1 VFLVLIDS
9 SFAFELPKVSTGWV
23 ETIDVETGRRRT
35 VSRATLADLADRARD
50 YQEELRG
57 IAREAGLDVVQVG
70 LDHTKADIAL
80 GEFVAERRL
89 RKTYS

>member
-23 ETIDVETGRRRT
+23 ETIDVETGRTRT

-50 YQEELRG
+50 YQEEIRG
-57 IAREAGLDVVQVG
+57 IARDAGLDVVQVG
-70 LDHTKADIAL
+70 LDQTKADIAL